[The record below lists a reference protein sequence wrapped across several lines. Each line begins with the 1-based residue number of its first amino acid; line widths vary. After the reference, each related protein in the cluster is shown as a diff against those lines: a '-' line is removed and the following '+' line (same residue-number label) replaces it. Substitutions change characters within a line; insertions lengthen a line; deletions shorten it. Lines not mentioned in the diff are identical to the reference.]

1 MSALGGLLGGMGA
14 APEEGGGDPES
25 LLQQIMA
32 LMDQYLALGPETPAF
47 QVISDALPA
56 IEESMGGGGM
66 PPAAEEGPAVPG
78 EPPVAPEGEENS
90 PMETMM
96 PSEPPSGFDQAS
108 AMALEDMKKRKPKA
122 Y

>member
-1 MSALGGLLGGMGA
+1 MSALGGLLGAMGGG
-14 APEEGGGDPES
+14 APEEGGSDPEA
-25 LLQQIMA
+25 LLQQIID

-56 IEESMGGGGM
+56 IEESMGGAAPAGGEGMM
-66 PPAAEEGPAVPG
+66 PPEGAPPMGEEGMMPEEGP
-78 EPPVAPEGEENS
+78 
-90 PMETMM
+90 MM
-96 PSEPPSGFDQAS
+96 PSEPPQGFDQAS